1 MSHLFRIIP
10 MKTSTKHF
18 LSALTIV
25 VSSAAV
31 GIGQWSDQSLRHSN
45 LTMHWEGNIGGTALA
60 NGERSFVVW
69 PHSSKRREVV
79 RIVDNGR
86 VLASFRGDEINEEA
100 LESSVLE
107 GKRPDEVPR
116 LGLEGAK
123 LKADKLV
130 KIYERIG
137 RKVELQSENPQQIYA
152 VSISSTGVVCAMDAE
167 NGSVLWKNQLP
178 HFRQTILGPGVSD
191 NYVAAVNAGEYFVY
205 DLTTG
210 NTVARRKLSYIA
222 TGTPLPIDGKVAIP
236 SVGGR
241 LVMYNILEAD
251 AAPVVLRIGEE
262 NRQNLLL
269 SPDTKFL
276 AWPMKNKLVI
286 SKLETPPI
294 LWTSV
299 VATSEIPSAPIGTSD
314 GYLFITQEG
323 VVFRC
328 TSDRI
333 NPVKWKTKLGTTSN
347 QSPVIGSEV
356 VTIVSEDGL
365 LYALNLDTGEPIWQS
380 PVQGIHSVQ
389 NVTSTHIYAV
399 DTARNLVTID
409 IATQQVQSKVFI
421 GMATAV
427 PNSVTDRIYIVDP
440 RGKVSCLREPQAFEP
455 TLFAPRTDAAEPA
468 AESPAPAPAATTSP
482 GDSSSVFGAES
493 TSTPPASDDPF
504 GDPL

>member
-1 MSHLFRIIP
+1 
-10 MKTSTKHF
+10 MKTSTTHF
-18 LSALTIV
+18 LSALAIV

-31 GIGQWSDQSLRHSN
+31 GVGQWSDRSLGNSN

-60 NGERSFVVW
+60 GGERSFVVW
-69 PHSSKRREVV
+69 PHSTKKREVV

-86 VLASFRGDEINEEA
+86 VLASFRGDEINEEV
-100 LESSVLE
+100 LEASILE
-107 GKRPDEVPR
+107 GKRAAEIPR

-123 LKADKLV
+123 QKADRLV

-137 RKVELQSENPQQIYA
+137 RNVELQSENPQQIYA

-167 NGSVLWKNQLP
+167 NGTVLWKNQLP

-205 DLTTG
+205 DLITG

-222 TGTPLPIDGKVAIP
+222 TGFPLPINGKVAIP

-269 SPDTKFL
+269 SPDMNFL
-276 AWPMKNKLVI
+276 AWPMKNKLVV
-286 SKLETPPI
+286 SKLDTPPI

-299 VATSEIPSAPIGTSD
+299 VATSEIPSSPVGTSD

-347 QSPVIGSEV
+347 QSPVIGQKA

-365 LYALNLDTGEPIWQS
+365 LFALNLDTGEPVWQS
-380 PVQGIHSVQ
+380 PMQGIQSVLT
-389 NVTSTHIYAV
+389 VTSTHIYAV

-409 IATQQVQSKVFI
+409 IAKQQILSKMFI

-427 PNSVTDRIYIVDP
+427 PNSITDRLYIVDP
-440 RGKVSCLREPQAFEP
+440 RGKVSCLREPQAVEP
-455 TLFAPRTDAAEPA
+455 TLFAPRVEALEPTEENPTPTPA
-468 AESPAPAPAATTSP
+468 AASSP
-482 GDSSSVFGAES
+482 GDAGSVFGAEA
-493 TSTPPASDDPF
+493 TPAQPAGDDPF